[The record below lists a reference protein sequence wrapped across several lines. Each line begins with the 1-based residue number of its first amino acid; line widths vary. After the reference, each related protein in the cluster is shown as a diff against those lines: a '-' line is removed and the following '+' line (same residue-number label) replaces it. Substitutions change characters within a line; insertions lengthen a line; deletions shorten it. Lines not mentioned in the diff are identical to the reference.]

1 MSPNNSTIVRTV
13 TVTVL
18 TLAGMVLFAWLL
30 WKLKIIA
37 VFLAISAVLAIVG
50 RPLTNFLSR
59 LQIGKFQIPRTLGAG
74 LTVLAYYLIFASFVA
89 LFSPLIVEQAGILF
103 SIDPADIVSSVEEPL
118 EDLDVLLATLGFE
131 EGALINSAQV
141 GVQNLLGGWVDN
153 ISSSFGDLV
162 SFVGNF
168 SVAIFAITFITF
180 FLLKERGL
188 MSRMILGAT
197 PDVHMNRVTAVL
209 NSSRIMMRR
218 YLAGIVIQLTA
229 FSLVVAIGLSILGVK
244 YALLIAFFA
253 GLMNVIPYLGPIL
266 GGLFGLLIAITT
278 NLEADFYSE
287 MFPLL
292 IKIYLVFAIAQLL
305 DNYIFGPNIFANV
318 VKAHPLEIFL
328 VVIAAAYLG
337 GIIAMIVAI
346 PAYTVLRIIAREFLS
361 EFKVVQSLT
370 GGLNDD

>member
-18 TLAGMVLFAWLL
+18 TLVGMVLFAWLL

-37 VFLAISAVLAIVG
+37 VFLAISAVLAIIG
-50 RPLTNFLSR
+50 RPLTNFLAR

-74 LTVLAYYLIFASFVA
+74 LTVLAYYLIFAFFVA

-118 EDLDVLLATLGFE
+118 EDLDVLLATIGFE
-131 EGALINSAQV
+131 EGALMNSAQI

-153 ISSSFGDLV
+153 ISSSFGDLI

-218 YLAGIVIQLTA
+218 YLAGIVIQLAA

-292 IKIYLVFAIAQLL
+292 IKIYLVFAVAQLL

-328 VVIAAAYLG
+328 VVIVAAYLG
-337 GIIAMIVAI
+337 GILAMIVAI

>member
-18 TLAGMVLFAWLL
+18 TLVGMVLFAWLL

-37 VFLAISAVLAIVG
+37 VFLAISAVLAIIG
-50 RPLTNFLSR
+50 RPLTNFLAR

-74 LTVLAYYLIFASFVA
+74 LTVLAYYLIFAFFVA

-118 EDLDVLLATLGFE
+118 EDLDVLLATIGFE
-131 EGALINSAQV
+131 EGALMNSAQI

-153 ISSSFGDLV
+153 ISSSFGDLI

-218 YLAGIVIQLTA
+218 YLAGIVIQLAA

-292 IKIYLVFAIAQLL
+292 IKIYMVFAVAQLL

-328 VVIAAAYLG
+328 VVIVAAYLG
-337 GIIAMIVAI
+337 GILAMIVAI

>member
-18 TLAGMVLFAWLL
+18 TLVGMVLFAWLL

-37 VFLAISAVLAIVG
+37 VFLAISAVLAIIG
-50 RPLTNFLSR
+50 RPFTNFLAR

-74 LTVLAYYLIFASFVA
+74 LTVLAYYLIFAFFVA

-118 EDLDVLLATLGFE
+118 EDLDVLLATIGFE
-131 EGALINSAQV
+131 EGALMNSAQI

-153 ISSSFGDLV
+153 ISSSFGDLI

-218 YLAGIVIQLTA
+218 YLAGIVIQLAA

-292 IKIYLVFAIAQLL
+292 IKIYLVFAVAQLL

-328 VVIAAAYLG
+328 VVIVAAYLG
-337 GIIAMIVAI
+337 GILAMIVAI